1 MSTLHVS
8 IHGIPLNFSTSSES
22 IFLPVQKFLEHFS
35 QQSSEESE
43 SLMMTFHEVSARS
56 HIPYQTPSSAQQ
68 LYSRKGRALG
78 DRLRKEW
85 QCSFFK
91 DGHRLI
97 ADFHEQGLMVIDDME
112 GIAKGYL
119 IQPQAMHADIR
130 VGMFHF
136 AMAELLK
143 HRGLYTI
150 HATAL
155 EKYGRGVLIPG
166 FSGRGKT
173 TTFLS
178 LLRSGYRCLSD
189 DHPLLRTSGD
199 SVDLLPF
206 PVKVDVT
213 EPTIAFFPELRD
225 APESAFRQG
234 VRKRFFY
241 LEDMYPGGTGQT
253 CKPAVIIFPQ
263 VVDRP
268 TSWLEPLSR
277 RQALEELLPHGL
289 LVYHED
295 VARREFQVLS
305 QLIQQVACY
314 RLHFG
319 QNVLELPE
327 LITPLLEEA
336 AFGGAKVLAEI

>member
-8 IHGIPLNFSTSSES
+8 IHGIPLKFSTSSES
-22 IFLPVQKFLEHFS
+22 IFLPVKKFLEHFS
-35 QQSSEESE
+35 QPSGEESE
-43 SLMMTFHEVSARS
+43 SLMLTFNEVSHRS
-56 HIPYQTPSSAQQ
+56 SIPYQTSSSAQQ
-68 LYSRKGRALG
+68 LFSHKGRTLG

-85 QCSFFK
+85 QCSLFR

-97 ADFHEQGLMVIDDME
+97 ADFHEQGLVIIDDRE
-112 GIAKGYL
+112 GIAEGYI
-119 IQPQAMHADIR
+119 IQPQAMHPDIR

-136 AMAELLK
+136 GLVELLK

-155 EKYGRGVLIPG
+155 EKYGRGILIPG

-189 DHPLLRTSGD
+189 DHPLLRTRGD

-225 APESAFRQG
+225 APESALGQG
-234 VRKRFFY
+234 VRKQFFY
-241 LEDMYPGGTGQT
+241 VEDMYPGGTGQT
-253 CKPAVIIFPQ
+253 CKPAVIIFPH
-263 VVDRP
+263 VVDHP

-295 VARREFQVLS
+295 IARREFQVLS
-305 QLIQQVACY
+305 QLIQQVDSY

-319 QNVLELPE
+319 RNVLELPE
-327 LITPLLEEA
+327 LITPLMEEA
-336 AFGGAKVLAEI
+336 AFGCAKVLAEI